1 MVNIKEVGLGAIV
14 KMTEQAIQKA
24 IIKYLKTISYVV
36 KIISASKSGIP
47 DLLVLYKGKFIA
59 LEVKTPNKKNNV
71 SDLQEH
77 NINEIIKN
85 GGLAFVVWELNQV
98 KEIIKGLEK

>member
-1 MVNIKEVGLGAIV
+1 MQ
-14 KMTEQAIQKA
+14 EQTIQKS

-36 KIISASKSGIP
+36 KIISASKSGVP
-47 DLLVLYKGKFIA
+47 DLLICYKGRFIA
-59 LEVKTPNKKNNV
+59 LEVKTPGKRSNV
-71 SDLQEH
+71 SDLQEY
-77 NINEIIKN
+77 NIREIVKN

>member
-1 MVNIKEVGLGAIV
+1 MS
-14 KMTEQAIQKA
+14 EQAIQRV

-36 KIISASKSGIP
+36 KIISATKAG
-47 DLLVLYKGKFIA
+47 VLDVIVCYKGRFIA
-59 LEVKTPNKKNNV
+59 FEVKTPDEKTNV
-71 SDLQEH
+71 SDLQQH

-85 GGLAFVVWELNQV
+85 GGLAYVVWELNQV

>member
-1 MVNIKEVGLGAIV
+1 
-14 KMTEQAIQKA
+14 MTEQAIQRA

-36 KIISASKSGIP
+36 KIISASKSGAP
-47 DLLVLYKGKFIA
+47 DILISYKGRFIA
-59 LEVKTPNKKNNV
+59 FEVKTPDKKNNV
-71 SDLQEH
+71 SDLQQH
-77 NINEIIKN
+77 NINEIVEN

>member
-1 MVNIKEVGLGAIV
+1 MS
-14 KMTEQAIQKA
+14 EQAIQKA
-24 IIKYLKTISYVV
+24 IIKYLKTVAYVV

-59 LEVKTPNKKNNV
+59 LEVKTPDKKNNV

-77 NINEIIKN
+77 NINEIVKN
-85 GGLAFVVWELNQV
+85 GGLAYVVWELNQV

>member
-1 MVNIKEVGLGAIV
+1 
-14 KMTEQAIQKA
+14 MTEQVIQKSM
-24 IIKYLKTISYVV
+24 IKYLKTVAYVV

-59 LEVKTPNKKNNV
+59 LEVKTPDKKNNV
-71 SDLQEH
+71 SDLQQH
-77 NINEIIKN
+77 NIDEIVKN

-98 KEIIKGLEK
+98 KEIIKGLENGND

>member
-1 MVNIKEVGLGAIV
+1 MQ
-14 KMTEQAIQKA
+14 EQTIQKS
-24 IIKYLKTISYVV
+24 IIKYLKTVAYVV

-59 LEVKTPNKKNNV
+59 LEVKIPDKKNNV

-98 KEIIKGLEK
+98 KEIIKGLEDGND

>member
-1 MVNIKEVGLGAIV
+1 
-14 KMTEQAIQKA
+14 MTEQQIQNK
-24 IIKYLKTISYVV
+24 IIKYLKTIAYVV

-59 LEVKTPNKKNNV
+59 LEVKTPDKKNNV

-77 NINEIIKN
+77 NINEIIRN
-85 GGLAFVVWELNQV
+85 GGLAYVVWELNQV
-98 KEIIKGLEK
+98 KEIIEGLEK

>member
-1 MVNIKEVGLGAIV
+1 
-14 KMTEQAIQKA
+14 MTEQQIQNK

-36 KIISASKSGIP
+36 KIISATKSGIP

-59 LEVKTPNKKNNV
+59 FEVKTPDTKDDT
-71 SDLQEH
+71 SDLQEY
-77 NINEIIKN
+77 NINEIVKN

-98 KEIIKGLEK
+98 KEIIKGLEE

>member
-1 MVNIKEVGLGAIV
+1 
-14 KMTEQAIQKA
+14 MTEQAIQRV

-47 DLLVLYKGKFIA
+47 DLLICYKGRFIA
-59 LEVKTPNKKNNV
+59 FEVKTPDKKSNA
-71 SDLQEH
+71 SDLQQH

-85 GGLAFVVWELNQV
+85 GGLAYVVWSLEQV
-98 KEIIKGLEK
+98 KEIIKGLEND

>member
-1 MVNIKEVGLGAIV
+1 
-14 KMTEQAIQKA
+14 MTEQVIQKSM
-24 IIKYLKTISYVV
+24 IKYLKTVAYVV

-59 LEVKTPNKKNNV
+59 LEVKTPDKKNNV
-71 SDLQEH
+71 SDLQQH
-77 NINEIIKN
+77 NINEIVKN
-85 GGLAFVVWELNQV
+85 GGLAYVVWELNQV

>member
-1 MVNIKEVGLGAIV
+1 MKEQVV
-14 KMTEQAIQKA
+14 QKA

-36 KIISASKSGIP
+36 KIVSASKSGVP
-47 DLLVLYKGKFIA
+47 DILISYKGRFIA
-59 LEVKTPNKKNNV
+59 FEVKTPDKKNNV

-77 NINEIIKN
+77 NISEIMKY

-98 KEIIKGLEK
+98 KEIIKGLENENL

>member
-1 MVNIKEVGLGAIV
+1 MK
-14 KMTEQAIQKA
+14 EQAIQKS
-24 IIKYLKTISYVV
+24 IIKYLKTVAYVV

-47 DLLVLYKGKFIA
+47 DLLVLYKGRFIA
-59 LEVKTPNKKNNV
+59 FEVKTPDKKNNV

-77 NINEIIKN
+77 NISEIVKN

-98 KEIIKGLEK
+98 KEIIKGLEDGND

>member
-1 MVNIKEVGLGAIV
+1 
-14 KMTEQAIQKA
+14 MTEQQIQNK

-36 KIISASKSGIP
+36 KTISATKAG
-47 DLLVLYKGKFIA
+47 VLDVIVCYKGRFIA
-59 LEVKTPNKKNNV
+59 FEVKTPDTKDDT

-77 NINEIIKN
+77 NINEIVKN
-85 GGLAFVVWELNQV
+85 GGLAYVVWSLEQV